1 MLPHL
6 DRFVAELVA
15 GACSDGERPTI
26 VGNSL
31 GGVAALRAAEDPELP
46 LGGVVAI
53 SPAGFGHQRWVDLFE
68 RDPILHRI
76 VSARIPLPGAVIR
89 WAVRTVYPRFAV
101 HEASRLDPSVVAAY
115 ASRYRGRADV
125 VRTVRDARRLLGELH
140 APYDLSRICRPV
152 QLIWGSHD
160 LLTSRKGA
168 RRLLDTVPEAE
179 LVVLDRCGHCA
190 QVEQPDRV
198 AELVVAFADDV
209 EGRVRE
215 DPVER

>member
-1 MLPHL
+1 MLPYM

-15 GACSDGERPTI
+15 DTASDGERPTI

-31 GGVAALRAAEDPELP
+31 GGVAALRAAQDGDLP

-89 WAVRTVYPRFAV
+89 WAVRTVYPRLAV
-101 HEASRLDPSVVAAY
+101 HDASRLDPAVAATY
-115 ASRYRGRADV
+115 ASRYRDRGDV
-125 VRTVRDARRLLGELH
+125 VRVVRDARRLLGELRE
-140 APYDLSRICRPV
+140 AYDLTRICRPV
-152 QLIWGSHD
+152 RLIWGSRD
-160 LLTSRKGA
+160 LLTPRAGA
-168 RRLLDTVPEAE
+168 RLLLDAVPEAE
-179 LVVLDRCGHCA
+179 LVVLDGCGHCA

-198 AELVVAFADDV
+198 ADLVVEFAA
-209 EGRVRE
+209 RLRAAA
-215 DPVER
+215 